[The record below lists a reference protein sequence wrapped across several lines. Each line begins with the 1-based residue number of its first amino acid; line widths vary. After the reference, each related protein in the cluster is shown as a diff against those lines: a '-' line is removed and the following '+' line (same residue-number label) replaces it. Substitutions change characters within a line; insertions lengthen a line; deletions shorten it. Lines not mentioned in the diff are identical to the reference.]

1 MDPPCSAQF
10 RQVVFF
16 IHPWSELPPFLI
28 ASIMSNEREWIEH
41 TLSHAHH
48 EPRGA
53 PPVSTPGLL
62 YDSQQ
67 SRGNAGDPR
76 TLPARSL
83 NPSFFPFPTLSPF
96 PLHLPIV
103 IVQTTMAGGAEEEE
117 RTEEAD
123 ITKAISRMA
132 HSMRR
137 ACRVCGQFAIAGRLL
152 RFGERLRCCRCWP
165 PQRGTDSAQTPL
177 TSASRFS
184 IPSFGLTRRQISEEG
199 EREVFFAH

>member
-1 MDPPCSAQF
+1 MDPPCRAQI
-10 RQVVFF
+10 RQVVVF

-62 YDSQQ
+62 YDSQASQQ

-76 TLPARSL
+76 TLLARLL
-83 NPSFFPFPTLSPF
+83 NPSFFPFPALSPF
-96 PLHLPIV
+96 PLLLPIV
-103 IVQTTMAGGAEEEE
+103 IVQTTMADAASEEEE
-117 RTEEAD
+117 EEGAD

-132 HSMRR
+132 HSMRAR
-137 ACRVCGQFAIAGRLL
+137 RVCGQSAIAR
-152 RFGERLRCCRCWP
+152 
-165 PQRGTDSAQTPL
+165 
-177 TSASRFS
+177 
-184 IPSFGLTRRQISEEG
+184 
-199 EREVFFAH
+199 